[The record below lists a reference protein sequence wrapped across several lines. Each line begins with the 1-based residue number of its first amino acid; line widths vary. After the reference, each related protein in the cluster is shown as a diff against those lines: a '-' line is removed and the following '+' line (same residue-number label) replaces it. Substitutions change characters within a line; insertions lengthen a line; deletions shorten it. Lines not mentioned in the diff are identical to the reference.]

1 MSKIV
6 VVTGATGAQ
15 GNAVARHLLR
25 RGFTVRALTR
35 NPENE
40 KAKALAARGALLVRG
55 DFEQPQSLVRA
66 MQGADAVFAMQ
77 NFWEKGVGLAGE
89 QRQAQHLI
97 EAAQKTGIAHL
108 VQSSIA
114 GAESALGVHHIESK
128 WHIEKKVRASGLAYT
143 FLRTVFFMDSVFDP
157 RYEKGFI
164 PMLRGVLDPHVPAH
178 HLIAMDDLG
187 GVAAEVFA
195 NPEKYHNRAIS
206 VSSDILSG
214 QQMKQII
221 EEVTGKRKHSFKI
234 YPWML
239 RLAGKQFYRQM
250 QWNKTR
256 PWQFGLEETRQLYP
270 QLTSFRSFV
279 TKHNQSLN
287 ALCTPA
293 LHPANP

>member
-55 DFEQPQSLVRA
+55 DFEQPQGLVRA

-128 WHIEKKVRASGLAYT
+128 WHIEKKVMASGLAYT

-195 NPEKYHNRAIS
+195 HPEKYHNRAIS

-270 QLTSFRSFV
+270 HLTSFRSFV
-279 TKHNQSLN
+279 SKHMLGST
-287 ALCTPA
+287 TP
-293 LHPANP
+293 